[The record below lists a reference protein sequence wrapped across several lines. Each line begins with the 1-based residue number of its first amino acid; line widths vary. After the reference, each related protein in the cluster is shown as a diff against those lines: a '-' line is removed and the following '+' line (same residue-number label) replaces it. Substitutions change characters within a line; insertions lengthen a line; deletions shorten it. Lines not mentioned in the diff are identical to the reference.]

1 MNPFSSSDLKDA
13 VALLL
18 QSCMTGRGSRSIC
31 FAHLAEFGIIPL
43 KKPAFPTF
51 QSLKVKSAAE

>member
-1 MNPFSSSDLKDA
+1 
-13 VALLL
+13 LLP
-18 QSCMTGRGSRSIC
+18 SCMTGRGSRSIF